1 MNEPTITPA
10 GQPAP
15 SFHSAAPTAGS
26 FAPPPSPV
34 GYYPPVVKPRP
45 VSDRRD
51 LALAIV
57 LGLLAVLGVN
67 ASLFGG
73 FQLGYA
79 VTCAAIAL
87 VGGIYLTRSGRVT
100 AYGAFC
106 LAALLACAGVFVWH
120 TDRFT
125 RFCLGGG
132 IVFFSMLTLTEYTGI
147 RRWDSGGIGCVAD
160 VCALWLARPLS
171 HLGAAVGAIFRREQD
186 GQVQKRR
193 CGGVLLGL
201 LCAVPVLAVL
211 VPLLIGA
218 DAAFEGLMQLTV
230 LEHLGEWLGSLVLG
244 LGVFCLVYARLF
256 GLRHRLDA
264 PAATPS
270 RSRQGLEPAPICT
283 FLGAISLVYI
293 VYLAAQFAYFT
304 NAFSGI
310 LPADYTAAQYARRGF
325 FEMCILCAINLG
337 LVGGCLGLSR
347 KAAGKVPLMTR
358 LFCLFILLFSL
369 GLVATSAAKMAL
381 YIQSFGLT
389 RLRVLTNV
397 CMTMMAVVIVA
408 VAVRLFRPRFPY
420 MRLCVVGVALI
431 GLCAAYADVDT
442 VVARYNV
449 TAYQQKR
456 LETVDIAMLENLSDG
471 AVPYLAML
479 TRSPDAGVADRA
491 NWALYQRLNECGS
504 WDETAGGKPVWEP
517 LSPSGWRAYSIDGQR
532 AQEILR
538 GFAASSQ
545 AQEMYRTEQAW

>member
-1 MNEPTITPA
+1 MNESHVSPA
-10 GQPAP
+10 NQPAP
-15 SFHSAAPTAGS
+15 MPGDAAPAAER
-26 FAPPPSPV
+26 FAPAPPPPV
-34 GYYPPVVKPRP
+34 YDPPAGEFCPA
-45 VSDRRD
+45 SDRRD

-57 LGLLAVLGVN
+57 WGLLAVLGVN

-79 VTCAAIAL
+79 VTCAGAAL
-87 VGGIYLTRSGRVT
+87 TGGIYLRRCGRVT

-106 LAALLACAGVFVWH
+106 LATLLACAGVFVWH
-120 TDRFT
+120 TDRLT

-132 IVFFSMLTLTEYTGI
+132 IVFCAMLALAEYTDI
-147 RRWDSGGIGCVAD
+147 RRWDSSGIGCIAD
-160 VCALWLARPLS
+160 VCALFLARPLS
-171 HLGAAVGAIFRREQD
+171 HLGVAVGAIFRREQD

-201 LCAVPVLAVL
+201 LCAIPVLAVL

-218 DAAFEGLMQLTV
+218 DAAFEGLMQMTV

-256 GLRHRLDA
+256 GLRHRLDV
-264 PAATPS
+264 PPATPC
-270 RSRQGLEPAPICT
+270 RTRLGLDVAPICT
-283 FLGAISLVYI
+283 FLGAISLIYI

-325 FEMCILCAINLG
+325 FEMCILCAINLE
-337 LVGGCLGLSR
+337 LVGGCLALSR
-347 KAAGKVPLMTR
+347 KTAGKAPLPTR

-389 RLRVLTNV
+389 RLRVLTSV
-397 CMTMMAVVIVA
+397 CMAMMTVVIVA
-408 VAVRLFRPRFPY
+408 VAVRLFRPRFAY

-431 GLCAAYADVDT
+431 GLCAAYIDVDT
-442 VVARYNV
+442 LVARYNV
-449 TAYQQKR
+449 TAYQQQR
-456 LETVDIAMLENLSDG
+456 LETVDVNTLENLSDG

-479 TRSPDAGVADRA
+479 TKDKNADVAREA
-491 NWALYQRLNECGS
+491 TQALYQRLDEDGS
-504 WDETAGGKPVWEP
+504 WDVTAGGKAVWKP
-517 LSPSGWRAYSIDGQR
+517 LDPSDWRTYSVDGRR
-532 AQEILR
+532 AQRLLR
-538 GFAASSQ
+538 AFAASAQ
-545 AQEMYRTEQAW
+545 AQEMHRAEQAW

>member
-1 MNEPTITPA
+1 MNESNVSPTN
-10 GQPAP
+10 QPAP
-15 SFHSAAPTAGS
+15 TPYS
-26 FAPPPSPV
+26 FAPVQPPM
-34 GYYPPVVKPRP
+34 GYYPPVTELRP
-45 VSDRRD
+45 ASDRRD

-79 VTCAAIAL
+79 LTCVGVAL
-87 VGGIYLTRSGRVT
+87 VGGIYLRRCGQVT
-100 AYGAFC
+100 VYGGFC

-120 TDRFT
+120 TDRLT

-132 IVFFSMLTLTEYTGI
+132 IVFCAMLALAEYTGI
-147 RRWDSGGIGCVAD
+147 RRWSSGGIGCIAD

-244 LGVFCLVYARLF
+244 LGVFCMVYARLF
-256 GLRHRLDA
+256 GLRHRLDV
-264 PAATPS
+264 PPATPP
-270 RSRQGLEPAPICT
+270 RSRPGLDAAPICT
-283 FLGAISLVYI
+283 FLGAISLIYI

-310 LPADYTAAQYARRGF
+310 LPTDYTAAQYARRGF
-325 FEMCILCAINLG
+325 FEMCILCAINLE
-337 LVGGCLGLSR
+337 LVGGCLALSR
-347 KAAGKVPLMTR
+347 KTAGKAPLPTR

-389 RLRVLTNV
+389 RLRVLTSV
-397 CMTMMAVVIVA
+397 CMAMMTVVIVA
-408 VAVRLFRPRFPY
+408 VAVRLFRPRFAY

-431 GLCAAYADVDT
+431 GLCAAYTDVDT
-442 VVARYNV
+442 LVARYNV
-449 TAYQQKR
+449 TAYQQKQ
-456 LETVDIAMLENLSDG
+456 LETVDITTLENLSDG

-479 TRSPDAGVADRA
+479 VKDKDADVASEAIR
-491 NWALYQRLNECGS
+491 ALYQRLNESGS
-504 WDETAGGKPVWEP
+504 WDNTTGGKAVWKP
-517 LSPSGWRAYSIDGQR
+517 LSSSDWRAYSIDGRR
-532 AQEILR
+532 AQEVLR
-538 GFAASSQ
+538 AFAASSR
-545 AQEMYRTEQAW
+545 AQEMYRAEQAW